1 MSDVLLLNADGMPL
15 SSIPLSVV
23 NWQVAVRLL
32 VTDKV
37 KILKEYDDWVVRSQH
52 LEMKVPSIVIMSEQ
66 VKWAKT
72 LKYSRNNVYL
82 RDDFT
87 CQLQS
92 TNRCADAHGKGHPVA
107 ELTLDHVV
115 PKSHGGKTS
124 WTNVVTCCKACNS
137 EKGNDHTIVPKKVPV
152 KPTYYQILAKRKTLP
167 IKVKDADWKFY
178 IQWPD
183 HLVTVVD
190 HQAGAHPSDLLDDE
204 SIDI

>member
-15 SSIPLSVV
+15 SSVPLSVV
-23 NWQVAVRLL
+23 SWQVAVRLL

-37 KILKEYDDWVVRSQH
+37 KVLKEYDDWVVRSQK
-52 LEMKVPSIVIMSEQ
+52 LEMKVPSIIIMSEQ

-82 RDDFT
+82 RDDLT

-92 TNRCADAHGKGHPVA
+92 TSRCKDSHGKGHPIID
-107 ELTLDHVV
+107 LTLDHVV

-124 WTNVVTCCKACNS
+124 WTNVVTCCKSCNS
-137 EKGNDHTIVPKKVPV
+137 EKGNDHTIVPKKPPV

-167 IKVKDADWKFY
+167 INVKDEDWKFY

-183 HLVTVVD
+183 HLVKVIH
-190 HQAGAHPSDLLDDE
+190 HQEGAAPSVHEDGDNIE
-204 SIDI
+204 I